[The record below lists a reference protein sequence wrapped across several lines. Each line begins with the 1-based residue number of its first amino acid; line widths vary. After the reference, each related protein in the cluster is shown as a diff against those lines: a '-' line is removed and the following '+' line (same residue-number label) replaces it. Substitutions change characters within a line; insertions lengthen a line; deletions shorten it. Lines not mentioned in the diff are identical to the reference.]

1 MALKISNYI
10 DIKSMIIQG
19 SVGTHDFS
27 GLVFTADSML
37 ETANAELKSKY
48 ENGGIVAITRDA
60 VPICFGEN
68 THVSKYAALYFGYG
82 GGNKTPAVLNVK
94 KVSGDTTAKA
104 AYESAIA
111 ETTNF
116 GAFTFLDQSLQA
128 IGTVGSGGLID
139 VGIACK
145 TGENVLVVVTTPQN
159 ESSTKEA
166 FAGNHMVH
174 VVVNSTTTEIVPA
187 GNDNTP
193 PAVVANLG
201 TWCFMSWFASVD
213 YTKTD
218 ASSTIDYKQFPDAI
232 AEVKTDSL
240 KIAYDAD
247 HVNYIG
253 LVQVNGTNL
262 SFYQTGVQM
271 DGTDSGVIR
280 DKIWIDGEIAAGWME
295 IASSANKIP
304 ANYVG
309 AAMVRAMVADVAKKG
324 VNNGAILLDKPLTD
338 TQIAT
343 IRAYTNRDDAADQ
356 VQNNGYYIDTKIVM
370 ESSGRYVCQYIL
382 VYAKGDHI
390 GKVVGTNYLV

>member
-10 DIKSMIIQG
+10 DIKSVIIQG

-37 ETANAELKSKY
+37 DTADAELKSKY
-48 ENGGIVAITRDA
+48 DNGGIVAITRDA
-60 VPICFGEN
+60 VPVCFGEN

-82 GGNKTPAVLNVK
+82 GGNKTPVVLNVK
-94 KVSGDTTAKA
+94 KVSSGTNAKE

-111 ETTNF
+111 ESTNF
-116 GAFTFLDQSLQA
+116 GAFTFLDQSLQTIGA
-128 IGTVGSGGLID
+128 IGSGGLMD
-139 VGIACK
+139 VGVACK
-145 TGENVLVVVTTPQN
+145 DGENVLVVVCTPQN
-159 ESSTKEA
+159 ESATKAA
-166 FAGNHMVH
+166 FTGNQMVH
-174 VVVNSTTTEIVPA
+174 VVVNTTTTEIVPA
-187 GNDNTP
+187 GEDDDP
-193 PAVVANLG
+193 PAVFANLG
-201 TWCFMSWFASVD
+201 TWCFMSWFASAD
-213 YTKTD
+213 YTKPD
-218 ASSTIDYKQFPDAI
+218 ASSTIDYKQFPEAI
-232 AEVKTDSL
+232 AEVKTDSV
-240 KIAYDAD
+240 KTAYDAD

-271 DGTDSGVIR
+271 DGTDSGVVR
-280 DKIWIDGEIAAGWME
+280 DKIWIDGEISAGWLA
-295 IASSANKIP
+295 IASSANKVP

-338 TQIAT
+338 AQIAT

-356 VQNNGYYIDTKIVM
+356 VQNNGYYIDTQIVM
-370 ESSGRYVCQYIL
+370 EPSGRYVCQYIL